1 MALTQTQIE
10 ELFRFCEKKLV
21 RHYDLQVELVDHL
34 ASRIEEE
41 LEANS
46 NLTFEVAL
54 QNVYSGFGLF
64 GFAHIVR
71 EREQTLYKQH
81 NKIYREEVKRF
92 FTLPKALL
100 TISLVLLFFQLG
112 RFIPLENRFI
122 VFYGVLIPC
131 FVIQAYYLNSLRKK
145 LQKKL
150 MLTQYLPATSLL
162 SLFYLFD
169 RILFKESEVSNPIF
183 FALLCVSV
191 IITEG
196 AFVTVT
202 KRITQKARLLYP
214 EAFKAA

>member
-81 NKIYREEVKRF
+81 NKIYREEMKRF